1 MASSSVNDLPT
12 DSSKN
17 DTEFV
22 KVTRKSRKRKL
33 DDTASAMDT
42 TEKLQSDVKRP
53 SFPPI
58 SADKM
63 TVCFACGFVT
73 NS

>member
-42 TEKLQSDVKRP
+42 TEKLHSDVKRP

-63 TVCFACGFVT
+63 TVCFDCAFVA